1 MRSDFWGEFEDEG
14 ILFGIYR
21 GSNISMA
28 LSFSSI
34 SLEFHLLVP
43 SWEMRDGSRFE
54 SGWTDVITIE
64 CRETPHDFLVKN

>member
-14 ILFGIYR
+14 ILFCIYR
-21 GSNISMA
+21 GSKISMA

-43 SWEMRDGSRFE
+43 SWEMLAKDGSRFE
-54 SGWTDVITIE
+54 SGWTDVIMIE
-64 CRETPHDFLVKN
+64 CRETSGIG

>member
-21 GSNISMA
+21 GSKISMA

-43 SWEMRDGSRFE
+43 SWEMLVKDARFE
-54 SGWTDVITIE
+54 SGWTDVIMIE
-64 CRETPHDFLVKN
+64 CRETSGIG